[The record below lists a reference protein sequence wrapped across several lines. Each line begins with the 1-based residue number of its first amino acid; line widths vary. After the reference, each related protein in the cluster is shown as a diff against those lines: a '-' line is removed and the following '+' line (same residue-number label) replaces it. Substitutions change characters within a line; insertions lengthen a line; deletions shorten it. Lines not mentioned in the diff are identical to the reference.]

1 MKSVSTLKKASL
13 CNWVKTSRLILTP
26 KTFFSLM
33 AIKTRIAVRVNH
45 LTQEKLVS
53 AQIVDLQP
61 MSFTEFCDYMAQDST
76 VGVADVMAVMTQL
89 EKKLPLLLALGTK
102 VQVSAEGMIVR
113 PTVSGSLTQS
123 QLKAKLEARKAAGED
138 VDVNREI
145 TAADLTVKDLTAGVA
160 IDFSKK
166 FNAAFAQNGTFK
178 RVGEAAT
185 DTTTS
190 PDASGGTSGGEQKPP
205 SEVEG

>member
-1 MKSVSTLKKASL
+1 
-13 CNWVKTSRLILTP
+13 
-26 KTFFSLM
+26 M
-33 AIKTRIAVRVNH
+33 AIKTRIAVRVNNF
-45 LTQEKLVS
+45 TQEKVAS

-61 MSFTEFCDYMAQDST
+61 MSFAEFCDYMAQDST
-76 VGVADVMAVMTQL
+76 VGAADVMAVMTQL

-102 VQVSAEGMIVR
+102 VQVSAEGMTVR

-123 QLKAKLEARKAAGED
+123 QLKAKLEARKAEGED

-145 TAADLTVKDLTAGVA
+145 TAADLTTKDLTAGVA

-166 FNAAFAQNGTFK
+166 FNAAFAQNGSFK

-185 DTTTS
+185 DAPAAPGTGDSGTT
-190 PDASGGTSGGEQKPP
+190 GGGEQKPGGTTGGG
-205 SEVEG
+205 ELDA

>member
-1 MKSVSTLKKASL
+1 
-13 CNWVKTSRLILTP
+13 
-26 KTFFSLM
+26 M
-33 AIKTRIAVRVNH
+33 AIKTRIAVRENH
-45 LTQEKLVS
+45 LTKEKVAS
-53 AQIVDLQP
+53 ANIVDLQP

-76 VGVADVMAVMTQL
+76 VGAADVMAVMTQL

-145 TAADLTVKDLTAGVA
+145 TAADLTVKDLTAGVT
-160 IDFSKK
+160 IDFSEK

-178 RVGEAAT
+178 RVGEAVAT
-185 DTTTS
+185 DAPAS
-190 PDASGGTSGGEQKPP
+190 PDASGGTSGGGQNPP
-205 SEVEG
+205 EVEGYHRRAYCHSSSFQFCKNWKELEYSQTVV

>member
-1 MKSVSTLKKASL
+1 MEDSINAQNNFLS
-13 CNWVKTSRLILTP
+13 
-26 KTFFSLM
+26 M

-45 LTQEKLVS
+45 LTQEKLAS

-76 VGVADVMAVMTQL
+76 VGAADVMAVMTQL

-178 RVGEAAT
+178 RVGEAAAT
-185 DTTTS
+185 DAPAS

>member
-1 MKSVSTLKKASL
+1 
-13 CNWVKTSRLILTP
+13 
-26 KTFFSLM
+26 M
-33 AIKTRIAVRVNH
+33 AIKTRIAVRENH
-45 LTQEKLVS
+45 LTKEKVAS
-53 AQIVDLQP
+53 ANIVDLQP

-76 VGVADVMAVMTQL
+76 VGAADVMAVMTQL
-89 EKKLPLLLALGTK
+89 EKKLPLLLAMGTK

-178 RVGEAAT
+178 RVGEAVAT
-185 DTTTS
+185 DAVES
-190 PDASGGTSGGEQKPP
+190 PDASGGSSGGGQNPP
-205 SEVEG
+205 EVEG

>member
-1 MKSVSTLKKASL
+1 
-13 CNWVKTSRLILTP
+13 
-26 KTFFSLM
+26 M

-76 VGVADVMAVMTQL
+76 VGAADVMAVMTQL

-145 TAADLTVKDLTAGVA
+145 TAADLTTKDLTAGVA

-178 RVGEAAT
+178 RVGEAAVAT
-185 DTTTS
+185 DAPAS
-190 PDASGGTSGGEQKPP
+190 PGTPGGSSGGSQNPP
-205 SEVEG
+205 STEVES

>member
-1 MKSVSTLKKASL
+1 
-13 CNWVKTSRLILTP
+13 
-26 KTFFSLM
+26 M
-33 AIKTRIAVRVNH
+33 AIKTRIAVRENH
-45 LTQEKLVS
+45 LTKEKVAS
-53 AQIVDLQP
+53 ANIVDLQP

-102 VQVSAEGMIVR
+102 VQVSAEGMVVR

-145 TAADLTVKDLTAGVA
+145 TAADLTTKDLTAGVA

-178 RVGEAAT
+178 RVGDAAT
-185 DTTTS
+185 DATTS
-190 PDASGGTSGGEQKPP
+190 PDASGGTSGGDQKPP

>member
-1 MKSVSTLKKASL
+1 MS
-13 CNWVKTSRLILTP
+13 
-26 KTFFSLM
+26 
-33 AIKTRIAVRVNH
+33 IKTRIAVRVNNF
-45 LTQEKLVS
+45 TQEKVAS

-178 RVGEAAT
+178 RVGEVAAITDAT
-185 DTTTS
+185 DS

>member
-1 MKSVSTLKKASL
+1 
-13 CNWVKTSRLILTP
+13 
-26 KTFFSLM
+26 M
-33 AIKTRIAVRVNH
+33 AIKAKVIVRSNSI
-45 LTQEKLVS
+45 TKEKVAS
-53 AQIVDLQP
+53 ANIVDLQP

-145 TAADLTVKDLTAGVA
+145 TAADLTTKDLTAGVA

-178 RVGEAAT
+178 RVGEAVAT
-185 DTTTS
+185 DEPS
-190 PDASGGTSGGEQKPP
+190 APGTSGGSSGGGQNQP
-205 SEVEG
+205 EVEG

>member
-1 MKSVSTLKKASL
+1 
-13 CNWVKTSRLILTP
+13 
-26 KTFFSLM
+26 M
-33 AIKTRIAVRVNH
+33 AIKTRIAVRENH
-45 LTQEKLVS
+45 LTKEKVAS
-53 AQIVDLQP
+53 ANIVDLQP

-76 VGVADVMAVMTQL
+76 VGAADVMAVMTQL

-113 PTVSGSLTQS
+113 PTVSGSLTQG

-166 FNAAFAQNGTFK
+166 FNAAFSQNGTFK

-185 DTTTS
+185 DSTTS
-190 PDASGGTSGGEQKPP
+190 PDASGGSAPGGGQKPP
-205 SEVEG
+205 STEVES

>member
-1 MKSVSTLKKASL
+1 
-13 CNWVKTSRLILTP
+13 
-26 KTFFSLM
+26 M
-33 AIKTRIAVRVNH
+33 AIKAKVIVRSNSI
-45 LTQEKLVS
+45 TKEKVAS
-53 AQIVDLQP
+53 ANIVELQP

-76 VGVADVMAVMTQL
+76 VGAADVMAVMTQL

-178 RVGEAAT
+178 RAGEAVAT
-185 DTTTS
+185 DAPS
-190 PDASGGTSGGEQKPP
+190 APGASGGTSGGEQNPP
-205 SEVEG
+205 EVEG

>member
-1 MKSVSTLKKASL
+1 MS
-13 CNWVKTSRLILTP
+13 
-26 KTFFSLM
+26 KTFEPMLFAHKNLLTM
-33 AIKTRIAVRVNH
+33 AIKAKVIVRSNSI
-45 LTQEKLVS
+45 TKEKVAS
-53 AQIVDLQP
+53 ANIVDLQP

-113 PTVSGSLTQS
+113 PTVSGSLTQR

-178 RVGEAAT
+178 RVGEAVAT
-185 DTTTS
+185 DAPAS
-190 PDASGGTSGGEQKPP
+190 PDASGGTSGGEQNPP
-205 SEVEG
+205 EVEG

>member
-1 MKSVSTLKKASL
+1 
-13 CNWVKTSRLILTP
+13 
-26 KTFFSLM
+26 M
-33 AIKTRIAVRVNH
+33 AIKTRIAVRVNNF
-45 LTQEKLVS
+45 TQEKVAS
-53 AQIVDLQP
+53 AQIVDLQQ

-145 TAADLTVKDLTAGVA
+145 TPADLTVKELTAGVA

-166 FNAAFAQNGTFK
+166 FNTAFAQNGTFK
-178 RVGEAAT
+178 RVGDDAVVSDAPA
-185 DTTTS
+185 S
-190 PDASGGTSGGEQKPP
+190 PDASGGSTSGGGQKPGCG
-205 SEVEG
+205 VETEG

>member
-1 MKSVSTLKKASL
+1 
-13 CNWVKTSRLILTP
+13 
-26 KTFFSLM
+26 M
-33 AIKTRIAVRVNH
+33 AIKAKVIVRSNSI
-45 LTQEKLVS
+45 TKEKVAS
-53 AQIVDLQP
+53 ANIVDLQP

-76 VGVADVMAVMTQL
+76 VGAADVMAVMTQL

-178 RVGEAAT
+178 RVGEVVAT
-185 DTTTS
+185 DDPS
-190 PDASGGTSGGEQKPP
+190 APGTSGGGQTPP
-205 SEVEG
+205 SSEVEG

>member
-1 MKSVSTLKKASL
+1 
-13 CNWVKTSRLILTP
+13 
-26 KTFFSLM
+26 M
-33 AIKTRIAVRVNH
+33 AIKTRIAVRENH
-45 LTQEKLVS
+45 LTKEKVAS
-53 AQIVDLQP
+53 ANIVDLQP

-76 VGVADVMAVMTQL
+76 VGAADVMAVMTQL

-145 TAADLTVKDLTAGVA
+145 TAADLTVKELTAGVA

-178 RVGEAAT
+178 RVGEAVAT
-185 DTTTS
+185 DAPS
-190 PDASGGTSGGEQKPP
+190 APDTSGGTSGGDQKPP

>member
-1 MKSVSTLKKASL
+1 
-13 CNWVKTSRLILTP
+13 
-26 KTFFSLM
+26 M
-33 AIKTRIAVRVNH
+33 AIKAKVIVRSNSI
-45 LTQEKLVS
+45 TKEKLAS
-53 AQIVDLQP
+53 ATIVDLQQ

-102 VQVSAEGMIVR
+102 VQVSAEGMVVR

-123 QLKAKLEARKAAGED
+123 QLKAKLEARKAEGED

-145 TAADLTVKDLTAGVA
+145 TAADLTTKDLTAGVA

-166 FNAAFAQNGTFK
+166 FNAAFAQHGMFK
-178 RVGEAAT
+178 RVGEAAAT
-185 DTTTS
+185 DEPAAPGT
-190 PDASGGTSGGEQKPP
+190 GGTEQKP
-205 SEVEG
+205 GGGLDG

>member
-1 MKSVSTLKKASL
+1 
-13 CNWVKTSRLILTP
+13 
-26 KTFFSLM
+26 M
-33 AIKTRIAVRVNH
+33 AIKAKVIVRDNH
-45 LTQEKLVS
+45 LTKEKVAS
-53 AQIVDLQP
+53 AAIVDLQP

-76 VGVADVMAVMTQL
+76 VGAADVMAVMTQL
-89 EKKLPLLLALGTK
+89 EKKLPLLLAMGTK

-178 RVGEAAT
+178 RVGEVAA
-185 DTTTS
+185 DTTAS
-190 PDASGGTSGGEQKPP
+190 PDASGGTSGGSQNPP
-205 SEVEG
+205 AEIEP

>member
-1 MKSVSTLKKASL
+1 
-13 CNWVKTSRLILTP
+13 
-26 KTFFSLM
+26 M
-33 AIKTRIAVRVNH
+33 AIKTRIAVRVNNF
-45 LTQEKLVS
+45 TQEKVAS

-89 EKKLPLLLALGTK
+89 EKKLPLLLAMGTK

-178 RVGEAAT
+178 RVGDAAA

-190 PDASGGTSGGEQKPP
+190 PDASGGTSGGDQKPP

>member
-1 MKSVSTLKKASL
+1 
-13 CNWVKTSRLILTP
+13 
-26 KTFFSLM
+26 M
-33 AIKTRIAVRVNH
+33 AIKTRIAVRENH
-45 LTQEKLVS
+45 LTKEKVAS
-53 AQIVDLQP
+53 ANIVDLQP

-166 FNAAFAQNGTFK
+166 FNTAFAQNGTFK
-178 RVGEAAT
+178 RVGEAVAT
-185 DTTTS
+185 DATTS
-190 PDASGGTSGGEQKPP
+190 PDASGGTSGGDQKPP

>member
-1 MKSVSTLKKASL
+1 
-13 CNWVKTSRLILTP
+13 
-26 KTFFSLM
+26 M
-33 AIKTRIAVRVNH
+33 AIKAKVIVRSNSI
-45 LTQEKLVS
+45 TKEKVAS
-53 AQIVDLQP
+53 AAIVDLQP

-76 VGVADVMAVMTQL
+76 VGAADVMAVMTQL

-178 RVGEAAT
+178 RVGEAVAT
-185 DTTTS
+185 DAPAS
-190 PDASGGTSGGEQKPP
+190 PDASGGTSGGGQNPP

>member
-1 MKSVSTLKKASL
+1 
-13 CNWVKTSRLILTP
+13 
-26 KTFFSLM
+26 M
-33 AIKTRIAVRVNH
+33 AIKAKVIVRSNSI
-45 LTQEKLVS
+45 TKEKLAS
-53 AQIVDLQP
+53 ATIVDLQQ

-102 VQVSAEGMIVR
+102 VQVPAEGMVVR

-145 TAADLTVKDLTAGVA
+145 TAADLTTKDLTAGVA

-166 FNAAFAQNGTFK
+166 FNAAFAQYGTFK
-178 RVGEAAT
+178 RVGEAAAT
-185 DTTTS
+185 DEPAAPGT
-190 PDASGGTSGGEQKPP
+190 GGTEQKP
-205 SEVEG
+205 GGGLDG

>member
-1 MKSVSTLKKASL
+1 
-13 CNWVKTSRLILTP
+13 
-26 KTFFSLM
+26 M
-33 AIKTRIAVRVNH
+33 AIKTRIAVRENH
-45 LTQEKLVS
+45 LTKEKVAS
-53 AQIVDLQP
+53 ANIVDLQP

-145 TAADLTVKDLTAGVA
+145 TAADLTTKDLTAGVA

-178 RVGEAAT
+178 RVGEAVAT
-185 DTTTS
+185 DEPS
-190 PDASGGTSGGEQKPP
+190 APGTSGGSSGGGQNQP
-205 SEVEG
+205 EVEG

>member
-1 MKSVSTLKKASL
+1 
-13 CNWVKTSRLILTP
+13 
-26 KTFFSLM
+26 M

-166 FNAAFAQNGTFK
+166 FNTAFAQNGTFK
-178 RVGEAAT
+178 RVGEAAA

-190 PDASGGTSGGEQKPP
+190 PDASGGTSGGGQNPP
-205 SEVEG
+205 EVEG

>member
-1 MKSVSTLKKASL
+1 
-13 CNWVKTSRLILTP
+13 
-26 KTFFSLM
+26 M
-33 AIKTRIAVRVNH
+33 AIKAKVIVRSNSI
-45 LTQEKLVS
+45 TKEKVAS
-53 AQIVDLQP
+53 AAIVDLQP
-61 MSFTEFCDYMAQDST
+61 MSFAEFCDYMAQDST
-76 VGVADVMAVMTQL
+76 VGAADVMAVMTQL

-178 RVGEAAT
+178 RVGEAAAA

-190 PDASGGTSGGEQKPP
+190 PDASGGTSGGDQKPP

>member
-1 MKSVSTLKKASL
+1 
-13 CNWVKTSRLILTP
+13 
-26 KTFFSLM
+26 M
-33 AIKTRIAVRVNH
+33 AIKTRIAVRENH
-45 LTQEKLVS
+45 LTKEKVAS
-53 AQIVDLQP
+53 ANIVDLQP

-89 EKKLPLLLALGTK
+89 EKKLPLLLAMGIK
-102 VQVSAEGMIVR
+102 VQVSAEGMVVR

-123 QLKAKLEARKAAGED
+123 QLKAKLEARKSAGDD

-145 TAADLTVKDLTAGVA
+145 TAADLTTKDLTAGVA

-178 RVGEAAT
+178 RVGDAAVT
-185 DTTTS
+185 SDAPAS
-190 PDASGGTSGGEQKPP
+190 PDASGGTSGEQKPP
-205 SEVEG
+205 AEIEP

>member
-1 MKSVSTLKKASL
+1 
-13 CNWVKTSRLILTP
+13 
-26 KTFFSLM
+26 M
-33 AIKTRIAVRVNH
+33 AIKAKVIVRSNSI
-45 LTQEKLVS
+45 TKEKVAS
-53 AQIVDLQP
+53 AAIVDLQP

-76 VGVADVMAVMTQL
+76 VGAADVMAVMTQL

-166 FNAAFAQNGTFK
+166 FNTAFSQNGTFR
-178 RVGEAAT
+178 RVGETVAT
-185 DTTTS
+185 DATDS

>member
-1 MKSVSTLKKASL
+1 MS
-13 CNWVKTSRLILTP
+13 
-26 KTFFSLM
+26 
-33 AIKTRIAVRVNH
+33 IKTRIAVRVNH

-178 RVGEAAT
+178 RVGEAVAT
-185 DTTTS
+185 TDEPS
-190 PDASGGTSGGEQKPP
+190 APGASGGTSGGDQKPP

>member
-1 MKSVSTLKKASL
+1 
-13 CNWVKTSRLILTP
+13 
-26 KTFFSLM
+26 M
-33 AIKTRIAVRVNH
+33 AIKAKVIVRSNSI
-45 LTQEKLVS
+45 TKEKVAS
-53 AQIVDLQP
+53 AAIVDLQP

-145 TAADLTVKDLTAGVA
+145 TAADLTTKDLTAGVA

-166 FNAAFAQNGTFK
+166 FNAAFSQNGTFK
-178 RVGEAAT
+178 RVGDAVAT
-185 DTTTS
+185 DEPS
-190 PDASGGTSGGEQKPP
+190 APGTSGGSSGGGQNQP
-205 SEVEG
+205 EVEG

>member
-1 MKSVSTLKKASL
+1 
-13 CNWVKTSRLILTP
+13 
-26 KTFFSLM
+26 M
-33 AIKTRIAVRVNH
+33 AIKTRIAVRENH
-45 LTQEKLVS
+45 LTKEKVAS
-53 AQIVDLQP
+53 ANIVDLQP

-145 TAADLTVKDLTAGVA
+145 TAADLTVKELTAGVA

-178 RVGEAAT
+178 RVGDAAA

-190 PDASGGTSGGEQKPP
+190 PDASGGTSGGDQKPP

>member
-1 MKSVSTLKKASL
+1 
-13 CNWVKTSRLILTP
+13 
-26 KTFFSLM
+26 M
-33 AIKTRIAVRVNH
+33 AIKTRIAVRENH
-45 LTQEKLVS
+45 LTKEKVAS
-53 AQIVDLQP
+53 ANIVDLQP

-178 RVGEAAT
+178 RVGEATAAT

-190 PDASGGTSGGEQKPP
+190 PDASGGTSGGDQKPP

>member
-1 MKSVSTLKKASL
+1 
-13 CNWVKTSRLILTP
+13 
-26 KTFFSLM
+26 M

-123 QLKAKLEARKAAGED
+123 QLKAKLEARKASGED

-178 RVGEAAT
+178 RVGDAAT
-185 DTTTS
+185 DAPAS
-190 PDASGGTSGGEQKPP
+190 PDASGGTSGGGQNPP
-205 SEVEG
+205 EVEG